1 MAHERITRM
10 IAERYRAHSSEC
22 RRIWRLKD
30 DGPQLH
36 VDVTDEDEAEF
47 SLRGRSRTLAN
58 RQFKWK
64 HDGGDGT
71 MAELLGATGSGKPL
85 DAQLANVAMVQ
96 AVRAAVAADMGT
108 GAASLPADRI
118 LIDRF
123 VASTLMAKNDA
134 GILGRIARAARK
146 ADGDEIM
153 PNSQMTMTNAGSLQF
168 GVSPVEVDLPDDKVR
183 PPQVRMTSVT
193 LARTVTYIHSRLQ
206 IDGGTIPRDAGDRRH
221 RKAAPRCH
229 RHRER
234 HAREPDD
241 RGSDEGRRDHHHPI
255 GGGHGRD
262 TGHPRSQVRIAKKKG
277 KPCTCQSRI
286 VSRFEIDQFAC

>member
-10 IAERYRAHSSEC
+10 IVERYRAHSSEC
-22 RRIWRLKD
+22 RRIWRLRG

-58 RQFKWK
+58 RQFRWK

-108 GAASLPADRI
+108 GTASLPADRI

-123 VASTLMAKNDA
+123 VASTLMAKNGG

-206 IDGGTIPRDAGDRRH
+206 IDGGTLPETLAIAATGRPLRDV
-221 RKAAPRCH
+221 
-229 RHRER
+229 
-234 HAREPDD
+234 
-241 RGSDEGRRDHHHPI
+241 I
-255 GGGHGRD
+255 D
-262 TGHPRSQVRIAKKKG
+262 TGSGMLANRTIEGVTKVGETIILRLAEDMA
-277 KPCTCQSRI
+277 
-286 VSRFEIDQFAC
+286 EIRDILGRK